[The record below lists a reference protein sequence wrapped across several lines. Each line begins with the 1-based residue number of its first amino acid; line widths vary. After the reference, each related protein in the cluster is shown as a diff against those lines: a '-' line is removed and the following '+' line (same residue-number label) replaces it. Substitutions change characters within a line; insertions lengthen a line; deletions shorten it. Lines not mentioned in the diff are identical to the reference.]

1 MGFVEDDKYSVV
13 PGGTM
18 SLGELYKVMD
28 PNKDSMPYVYDSFE
42 WEHCEGIGFDFR
54 GGLPAG
60 QSKLDTWIREI
71 SVGATAITED
81 QSSGSSS
88 SSITMSSSPN

>member
-1 MGFVEDDKYSVV
+1 
-13 PGGTM
+13 M

-81 QSSGSSS
+81 QSGGSSS
-88 SSITMSSSPN
+88 SSIMMSSSPN